1 VTTSIVLERDGAI
14 ARIVLNRPDAMNAIG
29 PAMAIELARI
39 TAELEHDATVRC
51 VIVTGAGPHFMA
63 GGDIRYFAD
72 LLPQARD
79 ERDAAFS
86 KLITDVGE
94 AVTRLRDMPKPVIG
108 AVRGAVAGF
117 GFSLM
122 CACDVV
128 VASETTLCKL
138 AYCQLGVS
146 PDGGGSYTL
155 PRLLG
160 LRRAMELALLDD
172 RIDAR
177 RAQELGLV
185 SRVVADEALEQATQ
199 ELAQRLARQPTAA
212 LGRTKRLFNA
222 SLQNDLA
229 TQLEAERQSFLA
241 GADSDDFAE
250 AVAAF
255 VAKRKPEFRGR

>member
-1 VTTSIVLERDGAI
+1 MTTSIVLERDGAV
-14 ARIVLNRPDAMNAIG
+14 ARIVLNRPDTMNAIG
-29 PAMAIELARI
+29 PAMAVELARI
-39 TAELEHDATVRC
+39 TAELEHDAAVRC
-51 VIVTGAGPHFMA
+51 VVVTGAGPHFMA

-72 LLPQARD
+72 LLPQPRE

-146 PDGGGSYTL
+146 PDGGGSYSL

-160 LRRAMELALLDD
+160 LRRAMELALLDE

-185 SRVVADEALEQATQ
+185 SRVVADESLEQATDA
-199 ELAQRLARQPTAA
+199 LAQRLASQPTAA